1 MFHCTQFPFSIFKL
15 KKEGMAQDFCTV
27 LYNIPLYFDNPWLIK
42 NKKKAVVYC
51 RNNNRRQ
58 IILQKVCVVFGV
70 ARLFCDLQ
78 TLWGPGPPLATSY
91 LCSWS
96 LAQSATDF
104 RSQQTRANYKKSKY
118 FCYINLYYIQILN
131 LNIFLSTS
139 SYLTC
144 SPVTQSTQGAKCA
157 KNSGMGL

>member
-1 MFHCTQFPFSIFKL
+1 MSKTKYQILWLWSSLEFRFCLKYYISMYVCTFQCANVSLHAVPIFKL

-104 RSQQTRANYKKSKY
+104 RSQQTRANYKKKQI
-118 FCYINLYYIQILN
+118 FVLY
-131 LNIFLSTS
+131 
-139 SYLTC
+139 
-144 SPVTQSTQGAKCA
+144 
-157 KNSGMGL
+157 